1 MARSVKAQLCLFGVI
16 ADFLFECQK
25 LWLDLCFSY
34 SLIEDFVSRVLIT
47 CDLGVLTEEVP
58 YLIVMRASQV
68 IDVSLTPGDKTSGF
82 LTPVVGIEGG
92 LQIDYDRKKQV
103 LFWVEGKEDD
113 EENVSNIHDTF
124 IRGAVT
130 KFPELW
136 YSTVMVAHMTMLT

>member
-1 MARSVKAQLCLFGVI
+1 MAGSVQAQSYLFGVI
-16 ADFLFECQK
+16 ADFLIECQK
-25 LWLDLCFSY
+25 LWFDRCFSY
-34 SLIEDFVSRVLIT
+34 SLIEDYVMRVLTTRDI
-47 CDLGVLTEEVP
+47 GVLTEEVP

-113 EENVSNIHDTF
+113 EENVSNIRNTF
-124 IRGAVT
+124 IVR
-130 KFPELW
+130 PD
-136 YSTVMVAHMTMLT
+136 SQ

>member
-1 MARSVKAQLCLFGVI
+1 VARSVQVQLCLFGVI
-16 ADFLFECQK
+16 ADFLIEDPK
-25 LWLDLCFSY
+25 LWLDCCFSN
-34 SLIEDFVSRVLIT
+34 SLIEDFICRVLMT

-92 LQIDYDRKKQV
+92 IQIDYDRKKQV

-113 EENVSNIHDTF
+113 DENVSNILNTF
-124 IRGAVT
+124 IVRPDSQFDVQ
-130 KFPELW
+130 
-136 YSTVMVAHMTMLT
+136 STVHHDIFL